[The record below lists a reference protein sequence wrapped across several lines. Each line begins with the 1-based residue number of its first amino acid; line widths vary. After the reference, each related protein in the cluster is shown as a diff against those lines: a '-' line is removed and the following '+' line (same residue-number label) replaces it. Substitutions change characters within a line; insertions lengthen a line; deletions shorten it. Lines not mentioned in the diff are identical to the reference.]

1 MPITNKGK
9 LRILQWAMKNASP
22 PTTFKAALVT
32 TTPTVDTNTL
42 SDLTEV
48 AAGNGYTSGGINV
61 ERSATGWPNADDSE
75 DDTNNRGSISAKDL
89 VFTAS
94 GGTLPASGNPATYV
108 VLTDDD
114 ATVADR
120 EVLAYWSLGGNR
132 QVTDGNSITAQ
143 DATLRLTEPT

>member
-1 MPITNKGK
+1 MAITNKGK
-9 LRILQWAMKNASP
+9 LRFLQMACKNTGTP
-22 PTTFKAALVT
+22 TTTFKAALVT

-48 AAGNGYTSGGINV
+48 AAGNGYTSGGINL
-61 ERSATGWPNADDSE
+61 ERSTTGFPNADDSE
-75 DDTNNRGSISAKDL
+75 DDTNDRASVVAKDL

-108 VLTDDD
+108 VMTDDN
-114 ATVADR
+114 ATVANR

-132 QVTDGNSITAQ
+132 QVTDGNSITIQ
-143 DATLRLTEPT
+143 DATLRLTE

>member
-1 MPITNKGK
+1 MAFTNRGK
-9 LRILQWAMKNASP
+9 LRVLQWAFKNASP

-42 SDLTEV
+42 SQLTEV

-75 DDTNNRGSISAKDL
+75 DDTNDLATIRAKDL

-94 GGTLPASGNPATYV
+94 GGTLPASGNPATHV
-108 VLTDDD
+108 VLTDDN
-114 ATVADR
+114 ATVGSR
-120 EVLAYWSLGGNR
+120 EVLAFWSLGGNR
-132 QVTDGNSITAQ
+132 QVADGNSITVQ
-143 DATLRLTEPT
+143 DAGLRLSET